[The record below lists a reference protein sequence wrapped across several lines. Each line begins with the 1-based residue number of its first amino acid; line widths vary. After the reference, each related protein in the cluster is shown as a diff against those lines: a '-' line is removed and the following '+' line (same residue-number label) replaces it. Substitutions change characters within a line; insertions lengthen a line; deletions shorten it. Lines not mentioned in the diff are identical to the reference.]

1 MVTVDVKNA
10 KVLGQ
15 VLQAARRAKEINA
28 ANLAESVNIT
38 PQYLSHIEN
47 GSRNLFIT
55 RLFRLMHRL
64 GITVTLSFD
73 APSKEPCEI
82 LPEAADSR

>member
-15 VLQAARRAKEINA
+15 VMQAARRANEVNA
-28 ANLAESVNIT
+28 ADLAESVNIT

-47 GSRNLFIT
+47 GSRNLFVT

-64 GITVTLSFD
+64 GITMTLSFST
-73 APSKEPCEI
+73 PSKDPGDAK
-82 LPEAADSR
+82 PGGNGAQ